1 MRCKAGEHRKAVSR
15 DNTLPSARKDR
26 SPSRGDE
33 RLTRHALIALSF
45 ATRLDVLKKAI
56 MCDRATPKRDDS
68 RATAAA
74 KTTSDA
80 CIAFL
85 QWALP
90 HLGLRWP
97 GFRKV
102 RGQVCKRLRRRL
114 EALGLPD
121 LAAYRQR
128 LEQDAKEWQVLDGL
142 CRITISRFYRN
153 RGVFDLLR
161 VEVLPALCQ
170 DLARAGQ
177 QSLRCLS
184 LGCCGGEEPFTL
196 GLIWHFDLAPRF
208 PGMSPEIL
216 ATESDPKSLARAAL
230 GCYSAGSLKDLPAG
244 WREAAFDLEDEDYCL
259 RSEFRR
265 AVRFL
270 EQDLRDGMPAGLF
283 HLVLCRNI
291 VFTYFDE
298 DRQRQSAANLAEQMP
313 SGGILVL
320 GKHEHLPSDLP
331 GFETV
336 SAHLAIYRRT

>member
-1 MRCKAGEHRKAVSR
+1 MGDRVAAKGK
-15 DNTLPSARKDR
+15 DN
-26 SPSRGDE
+26 G
-33 RLTRHALIALSF
+33 
-45 ATRLDVLKKAI
+45 
-56 MCDRATPKRDDS
+56 
-68 RATAAA
+68 ATAAA
-74 KTTSDA
+74 RTKSAA
-80 CIAFL
+80 CTAFL

-90 HLGLRWP
+90 HLGLRWA

-121 LAAYRQR
+121 FVAYRQR
-128 LEQDAKEWQVLDGL
+128 LDRVPEEWRVMDGL

-153 RGVFDLLR
+153 RGVFDHLR
-161 VEVLPALCQ
+161 AEVLPALCQ
-170 DLARAGQ
+170 DLLEAGQ

-244 WREAAFDLEDEDYCL
+244 WREAAFDLEGEDYCL
-259 RSEFRR
+259 RPEFRR

-270 EQDLRDGMPAGLF
+270 EQDLRDAMPAGLF
-283 HLVLCRNI
+283 HLVLCRNL

-298 DRQRQSAANLAEQMP
+298 DRQRKIAAELAGRMP

-320 GKHEHLPSDLP
+320 GKHERLPSDRT

-336 SAHLAIYRRT
+336 SAHLAIYRRI